1 MVNTMKNDEN
11 SLLQETNQEID
22 NINEQRRVWL
32 YASSFTFV
40 GIVFLVFAW
49 DLLDSFHS
57 KTVWWFILSLILIIS
72 INWWYWTM
80 RMISKMLNHQKIEF
94 EIIHDVI
101 VDIRSL
107 KKEIKELGRQEV
119 DNNKK

>member
-1 MVNTMKNDEN
+1 MKNDEN

-40 GIVFLVFAW
+40 GIAFLVFAW

-57 KTVWWFILSLILIIS
+57 KTIWWFILSLILIIS

>member
-1 MVNTMKNDEN
+1 MKNDEN
-11 SLLQETNQEID
+11 SLFQETNQEID

-107 KKEIKELGRQEV
+107 KKEIKELGHQEV

>member
-57 KTVWWFILSLILIIS
+57 KTIWWFILSLILIIS

>member
-1 MVNTMKNDEN
+1 MVSTMKNDEN

-80 RMISKMLNHQKIEF
+80 SIISKMLNHQKIEF

>member
-1 MVNTMKNDEN
+1 MVNTMKNDKN

>member
-1 MVNTMKNDEN
+1 MKNDEN